1 MTYEEATTRHG
12 VTLVEFY
19 ANWCPHCRYM
29 KPIVEEV
36 RELAAGTAAIAQFDI
51 DEHPREA
58 EHAGAE
64 SVPTFIVYR
73 DGLEIWRHVGEI
85 SRDKL
90 LAALQ
95 ITQ

>member
-1 MTYEEATTRHG
+1 MTYEDATTRHG
-12 VTLVEFY
+12 TTLVEFY
-19 ANWCPHCRYM
+19 ANWCPHCQRM
-29 KPIVEEV
+29 KPIVEAV
-36 RELAAGTAAIAQFDI
+36 SELAGGTAAVAQFDI

-73 DGLEIWRHVGEI
+73 DGREVWRYVGEI
-85 SRDKL
+85 GGDRL

-95 ITQ
+95 MAK

>member
-1 MTYEEATTRHG
+1 
-12 VTLVEFY
+12 
-19 ANWCPHCRYM
+19 M